1 MKTFYLH
8 ILFAFLSAFCGI
20 PTLHAQNQVIF
31 NNQLDEDADT
41 YVLKPGEHCVVERG
55 DGTRLKC
62 RMVNA
67 DADGLVVQYEGQSG
81 QVIIWSDIAVIR
93 IPDGI
98 SRESWIFRSSMLGG
112 GAAIAA
118 ASYSFK
124 LPSAIFLV
132 GAAAAVA
139 GLAGII
145 HGTVK
150 LIVKKKINL
159 QGKGWSYMFQPD
171 HTPRKINN

>member
-1 MKTFYLH
+1 MKPFYLH
-8 ILFAFLSAFCGI
+8 ILFVFLFPLCGI
-20 PTLHAQNQVIF
+20 TSLHAQNQVVF

-41 YVLKPGEHCVVERG
+41 YILKPGERCVVERG

-81 QVIIWSDIAVIR
+81 QVIKWNDIAVIR

-98 SRESWIFRSSMLGG
+98 SRESWLFRSSMLGG

-118 ASYSFK
+118 ASYSLK

-159 QGKGWSYMFQPD
+159 QGKGWSYLFQPD
-171 HTPRKINN
+171 HAPRKINT

>member
-1 MKTFYLH
+1 MKPYYLH
-8 ILFAFLSAFCGI
+8 ILFAFFFLLCGMA
-20 PTLHAQNQVIF
+20 PLYAQNQVVF
-31 NNQLDEDADT
+31 NNQLDEEADT
-41 YVLKPGEHCVVERG
+41 YVLKPGERCVVERT

-67 DADGLVVQYEGQSG
+67 DADGLVVQHDEQPS
-81 QVIIWSDIAVIR
+81 QVIKWSEVAAIR

-98 SRESWIFRSSMLGG
+98 SRESWVFRSSMLGG
-112 GAAIAA
+112 GAAIAVL
-118 ASYSFK
+118 SYSFK

-139 GLAGII
+139 GLAGLI

-171 HTPRKINN
+171 HAPRKINT

>member
-1 MKTFYLH
+1 M
-8 ILFAFLSAFCGI
+8 
-20 PTLHAQNQVIF
+20 HAQNQVVF

-41 YVLKPGEHCVVERG
+41 YILKPGERCVVERG

-67 DADGLVVQYEGQSG
+67 DADGLVVQYDGQPG
-81 QVIIWSDIAVIR
+81 QVIKWSDIVVIR

-118 ASYSFK
+118 ASYSLK

-159 QGKGWSYMFQPD
+159 QGKGWSYLFQPD
-171 HTPRKINN
+171 HAPRKINT

>member
-8 ILFAFLSAFCGI
+8 ILFAFLFPLCGI
-20 PTLHAQNQVIF
+20 TALHAQNQVVF

-41 YVLKPGEHCVVERG
+41 YILKPGERCVVQRG

-67 DADGLVVQYEGQSG
+67 DADGLVVANDGQPG
-81 QVIIWSDIAVIR
+81 QVIKWSDIAVIR

-98 SRESWIFRSSMLGG
+98 SRESWVFRSSMLGG

-159 QGKGWSYMFQPD
+159 QGKGWGYMFQPD
-171 HTPRKINN
+171 HAPRKN